1 MNKYICSSYKAG
13 KSLTFLGDG
22 EIIWTR
28 IFDGLFHF
36 EPHPARQNRQ
46 TVSMRG
52 PWLYGPKTCSLI
64 IAFILI

>member
-36 EPHPARQNRQ
+36 EPHPGRQ
-46 TVSMRG
+46 T
-52 PWLYGPKTCSLI
+52 PE
-64 IAFILI
+64 